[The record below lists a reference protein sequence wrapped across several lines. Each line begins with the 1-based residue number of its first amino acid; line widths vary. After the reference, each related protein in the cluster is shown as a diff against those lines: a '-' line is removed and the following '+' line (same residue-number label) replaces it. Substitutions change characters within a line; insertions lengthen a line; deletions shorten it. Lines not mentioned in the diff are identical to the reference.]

1 MGEWR
6 EIHGRDPDW
15 DETLVLL
22 EEKRPEIA
30 MLVACAGLM
39 DAEIH
44 ALYLEHPFLQESF
57 E

>member
-1 MGEWR
+1 VGEWR